1 MQRRK
6 YLAAIGSLAAGGA
19 AALGTGATPFMEADR
34 DATIPVTN
42 DNTALVAL
50 RPHQDSSVV
59 RQRPDG
65 ELAIDMT
72 QPGGEGVNVDSKYY
86 LGEKGEDPAFTIH
99 NQDDVEHDV
108 TVGYETDRDSVNS
121 ARIYVWIWV
130 GDTFSWNDPSSGYFT
145 TSQGSASATVPVG
158 SGEAVN
164 VAIMIEAKDGA
175 SGDGS
180 SDLSGEFQIS
190 AE

>member
-19 AALGTGATPFMEADR
+19 AALGTGATPFMESNR

-42 DNTALVAL
+42 DNTALIAL
-50 RPHQDSSVV
+50 RPDMESSVV

-86 LGEKGEDPAFTIH
+86 LGDKDEDDPAFKIV
-99 NQDDVEHDV
+99 NQDNVDRDI
-108 TVGYETDRDSVNS
+108 TVGYSTDRDSVAW
-121 ARIYVWIWV
+121 ARLRVWVWT
-130 GDTFSWNDPSSGYFT
+130 DSQMKDFSL
-145 TSQGSASATVPVG
+145 SQGSKSVTMTDVG
-158 SGEAVN
+158 AGETVN
-164 VAIMIEAKDGA
+164 VALRIYAKEK
-175 SGDGS
+175 SGSGGG

-190 AE
+190 AD